1 VSVSRML
8 QLNVTARRRIG
19 RTLSHLVLVAGSLLM
34 IGPFLWMISTAF
46 KSEAEIY
53 MYPPRWIPA
62 DFLWQNFVRAW
73 NTVPFGRFYLNSI
86 MVTGIITCGQVVT
99 SALAA
104 YVFARIQ
111 FPGRDAIFYLYL
123 STMMVPGQV
132 TMLPLFLI
140 MNRLGWINTYQALTV
155 PFLASV
161 FATFFLRQFFATIPV
176 ELEDAARM
184 DGCSRMRFLWQIML
198 PLSRPALGAIAL
210 FTFLGHWDDYLWPL
224 IITNSTRM
232 RTLPIGLRFFVEESG
247 AQYNYM
253 MAAALITIAP
263 VIALFF
269 AAQRQFIEGIA
280 LQGIKG

>member
-1 VSVSRML
+1 MSVSRML